1 VGAEVI
7 ALSFT
12 DPLPE
17 ILTDLRNGFPE
28 IDAAAITRKLVQP
41 LPTTLV
47 VVSGSWGRRT
57 QTLFKLYRIRVRIWC
72 SDDAGDEN
80 WDALSDL
87 SKRAANRLE
96 TLPRRIASITSIDD
110 VNGPYPVEDPTGPE
124 LRLLTVDCLVRG
136 IE

>member
-41 LPTTLV
+41 LPAMLV

-57 QTLFKLYRIRVRIWC
+57 QTLFKLYRIRLRIWC
-72 SDDAGDEN
+72 LDDAGDED

-87 SKRAANRLE
+87 SKQVANRLE

-136 IE
+136 VE